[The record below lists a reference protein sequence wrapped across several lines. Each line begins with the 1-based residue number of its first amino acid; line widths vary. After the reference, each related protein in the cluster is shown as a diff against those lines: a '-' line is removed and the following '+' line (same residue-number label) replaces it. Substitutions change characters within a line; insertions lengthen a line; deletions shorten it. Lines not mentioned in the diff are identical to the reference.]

1 MILNK
6 KRILFIAN
14 KLEKNPIGGREKLS
28 KLNYIIL
35 KKIFKKNFFLYE
47 ITKKKISKYKRAIF
61 ALAGNI
67 DGINDL
73 EVKKI
78 KNYISINK
86 ITHVFID
93 GSNLGKI
100 VKKINSN
107 NITIVTFCHNVE
119 SVFFLKKFF
128 INLSFKN
135 LFLFF
140 INYLSEYNAV
150 RNSDFLILLNQR
162 DKNSI
167 FQFFF
172 KKKYYIVPISILD
185 QYHNNLSN
193 KFFLR
198 EKYALFVGSNFYGNV
213 EGVKW
218 YIDNVAPHINIKT
231 VFVGKNL
238 YKPNFNNKSKFL
250 FTGYI
255 KNLNRVYK
263 KAHFVIAP
271 ILHGS
276 GMKTKV
282 AESLMYGKMIIGLK
296 ESFVG
301 YEKFKNQ
308 IGIECKTSDD
318 FIKAVN
324 NFSKKKLPIFQ
335 KNLREIYKNNF
346 SNYSMMKKYIK
357 IFQKI

>member
-1 MILNK
+1 MILN
-6 KRILFIAN
+6 KRILFISN

-35 KKIFKKNFFLYE
+35 KKIFKKNFFIYQ
-47 ITKKKISKYKRAIF
+47 IAKKKINKCLSAIF
-61 ALAGNI
+61 ALTGNI

-78 KNYISINK
+78 QNYISMNK

-100 VKKINSN
+100 AKQINSSN
-107 NITIVTFCHNVE
+107 VIIVTFCHNVE

-135 LFLFF
+135 FFLFF
-140 INYLSEYNAV
+140 INYLSEYHAV
-150 RNSDFLILLNQR
+150 KNSDFLILLNQR
-162 DKNSI
+162 DKNRI

-172 KKKYYIVPISILD
+172 KKNYYIVPISILD
-185 QYHNNLSN
+185 QYHNNQSN

-198 EKYALFVGSNFYGNV
+198 EKYALFVGSNFYGNT

-218 YIDNVAPHINIKT
+218 YIDNVAPHIHIKT

-238 YKPNFNNKSKFL
+238 YKRNFNNKSKFV

-271 ILHGS
+271 ILNGS

-301 YEKFKNQ
+301 YENFKNQ
-308 IGIECKTSDD
+308 IGIECKTSGD

-324 NFSKKKLPIFQ
+324 NFSNKKLPIFQ

-346 SNYSMMKKYIK
+346 SNYSIMKKYIK